1 MLKNLPLVVPA
12 DELLDKAFRKAKKK
26 VINDPKPFYKKK
38 KTIIA
43 RTESFATIL
52 VATLDEYVQGFP
64 SFNQLPLFYQDLIN
78 IQISLDDIRKSLGA
92 VNWAKQTCQRILNSQ
107 IPMLKKSGEIDFIQS
122 KQKEI
127 YGRISSVIKQI
138 NTNLVLLK
146 EVTLLIKTFPSVDD
160 RPTIVIAGYPNVGKS
175 SLLRALSHAK
185 PQIAQYPF
193 TTKEIHVGHIKRKV
207 RYDIQSYQIIDTPGL
222 LDRADITRNKIE
234 QQALAAVQHLADII
248 LFILDPS
255 ESCGYALADQLQ
267 LLEHIQATF
276 SSATCI
282 IIESK
287 CDVFKSDSDHCKI
300 SCSTQEG
307 ISELTDL
314 LFSLYPQIEKNKINE
329 EKTL

>member
-12 DELLDKAFRKAKKK
+12 DELLDRAFRKAKKK
-26 VINDPKPFYKKK
+26 KINDPQAFYKKK

-43 RTESFATIL
+43 RTESFATMLIN
-52 VATLDEYVQGFP
+52 TLDSYVQGFP

-107 IPMLKKSGEIDFIQS
+107 IQMLKKSGDLAFLQS

-138 NTNLVLLK
+138 DKNLVLLK
-146 EVTLLIKTFPSVDD
+146 EVTTLIKTFPYVDD

-175 SLLRALSHAK
+175 SLLQSLSHAK

-193 TTKEIHVGHIKRKV
+193 TTKEIHVGHMTRKV
-207 RYDIQSYQIIDTPGL
+207 RYDEQSFQIIDTPGL

-248 LFILDPS
+248 LFLLDPS
-255 ESCGYALADQLQ
+255 ESCGYALSDQMQ
-267 LLEHIQATF
+267 LLEHIRNTF
-276 SSATCI
+276 SSAICI
-282 IIESK
+282 TVES
-287 CDVFKSDSDHCKI
+287 KSDSFKSNSDNLKI
-300 SCSTQEG
+300 SCATQEN

-314 LFSLYPQIEKNKINE
+314 LFSLYPQIEKK
-329 EKTL
+329 EKNLDQ